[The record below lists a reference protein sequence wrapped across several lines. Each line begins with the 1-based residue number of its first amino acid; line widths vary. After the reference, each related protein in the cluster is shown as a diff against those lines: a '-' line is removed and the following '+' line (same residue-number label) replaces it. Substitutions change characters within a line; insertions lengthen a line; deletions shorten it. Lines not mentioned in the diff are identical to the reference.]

1 MSDPGILDEAVTAAA
16 TGTGVGGGFFALRWL
31 VQWLTGRLDKRQAQ
45 LDAEHDALDMS
56 WKDYRILLEKD
67 RQETR
72 ARMEKIDEQN
82 RALRLAFEHV
92 AGGLIRVDPKNEALV
107 IADRILAA
115 AFPTDFSFGI
125 TRAGAALDEEERRRT
140 TQ

>member
-82 RALRLAFEHV
+82 GVREYQVLGPGEKPSPPPS
-92 AGGLIRVDPKNEALV
+92 AGTMGGHA
-107 IADRILAA
+107 
-115 AFPTDFSFGI
+115 TTS
-125 TRAGAALDEEERRRT
+125 TRPR
-140 TQ
+140 